1 VEHDSGGMRAV
12 LRRSHWG
19 AAFRI
24 FKACFALAVALLAA
38 PLRAPAAKATSQE
51 QAGYFRLR
59 LRTRVRPFK
68 ASDVW
73 QETYFQQRF
82 NARQTAIVIC
92 DMWNKHW
99 CAGATRRVNLLA
111 KKMEPVLECA
121 REAGI
126 LIVHSPSDTMS
137 FYKDYPQ
144 RLAMLKLAV
153 IRPPHSLGLT
163 DPPLPID
170 DSDGGCDTP
179 GDHEHQ
185 VWTREN
191 PLIGI
196 APQDVISDNGEQV
209 YTFIHQRGVQAIFYM
224 GVHVN
229 MCILNRTF
237 AIKQMT
243 NWGMHCVLLRD
254 LTDSMYNP
262 KDRPYVSHAEG
273 TELVVEHIEQYW
285 CPTAT
290 SADLVQ
296 ALKSSER
303 DSP

>member
-1 VEHDSGGMRAV
+1 VEDDSGGMRTV
-12 LRRSHWG
+12 LRRRHWG

-24 FKACFALAVALLAA
+24 SKACFAIAIAMLPIL
-38 PLRAPAAKATSQE
+38 LRAPAAKLTSQD
-51 QAGYFRLR
+51 QSGYFRLQ
-59 LRTRVRPFK
+59 LRIRVRAFK
-68 ASDVW
+68 ASNVW
-73 QETYFQQRF
+73 EEAYFQQRF
-82 NARQTAIVIC
+82 NVRQTAIVIC

-126 LIVHSPSDTMS
+126 LVIHSPSDTMS
-137 FYKDYPQ
+137 FYKDYSQ
-144 RLAMLKLAV
+144 RRLMLKLAL
-153 IRPPHSLGLT
+153 IRPLHSLGLT

-179 GDHEHQ
+179 GDYEHQ

-191 PLIGI
+191 PLIRI
-196 APQDVISDNGEQV
+196 ARQDVISDNGQQV
-209 YTFIHQRGVQAIFYM
+209 YTLIHQRGVQTILYM

-243 NWGMHCVLLRD
+243 NWGLHCVLLRD

-273 TELVVEHIEQYW
+273 TELVIEHIEQYW
-285 CPTAT
+285 CP
-290 SADLVQ
+290 SALSTDLVQ
-296 ALKSSER
+296 ALKSS
-303 DSP
+303 D